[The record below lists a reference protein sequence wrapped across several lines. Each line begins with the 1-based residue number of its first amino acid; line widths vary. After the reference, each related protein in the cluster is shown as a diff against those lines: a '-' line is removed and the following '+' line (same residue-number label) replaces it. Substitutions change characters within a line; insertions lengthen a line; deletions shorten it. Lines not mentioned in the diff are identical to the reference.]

1 MYATVFN
8 CFLNIYYMSLNP
20 KRLQRWNKFF
30 PNPEDAV
37 IIAKY
42 EKYIDKALKKDKKAT
57 LHEFFLEQY
66 LKEKGWFGHHAKILE
81 DGERLLYNYIEFV
94 KISLGG
100 KVFLKDLKQKFDEL
114 DLKYL
119 RMILRITDKNSY
131 NLLPDWYLAPQPL
144 SFENGDLKKLGLL
157 PEQRLLK
164 RLLKRHKIKRQSPT
178 FGTPAIQEYR
188 KFRTGEITGEKMVP
202 IKTKRHKSSG
212 GRRSKR
218 KKRRRKTRRRKK
230 RRRTRKKRGSRRRTR
245 KRRGGAWGKAIWRP
259 AGGWK
264 DLPSGI
270 IKILHTRTRR
280 FYEGKFKLVL
290 WPQEY
295 TTDNKALYFKRDE
308 KSLFKWAAAEKKI
321 SQIQIW
327 DGEEEGGG
335 SAAAAPSPG
344 GTADKVH
351 PGFGQTGGHWTR
363 KKRGDPIFRHHA
375 HPTINVSHDLFA

>member
-1 MYATVFN
+1 
-8 CFLNIYYMSLNP
+8 MSLNP

-66 LKEKGWFGHHAKILE
+66 LKVKGWFGHHAKILE

-188 KFRTGEITGEKMVP
+188 KFRTGAVTGEKMVP
-202 IKTKRHKSSG
+202 IKIKRHKSSG

-218 KKRRRKTRRRKK
+218 KKRRRRRKK
-230 RRRTRKKRGSRRRTR
+230 RRKSRKKRRRKRQRTR
-245 KRRGGAWGKAIWRP
+245 KRRGGGWEKAIMRP

-264 DLPSGI
+264 NLPSGR
-270 IKILHTRTRR
+270 IKILHTGFPRSLGS
-280 FYEGKFKLVL
+280 FEGKFKLVL
-290 WPQEY
+290 WPREF
-295 TTDNKALYFKRDE
+295 TTNDKTLYFKLDGWP
-308 KSLFKWAAAEKKI
+308 LFKWSAAENKI

-351 PGFGQTGGHWTR
+351 PGFGTWPYSNRAEQTGGHWTR